1 MSRTK
6 KTDGVT
12 AFSKVLSYV
21 LIVLLVAAVAA
32 GAVALFANGGS
43 AFYVEYDGK
52 RYGVSEEKISLP
64 QQSEYV
70 FTVGSM
76 LGDSLDYFINV
87 RANSESAL
95 AFSVNGSPYKF
106 YTGID
111 EYDDYTGYFGITAVK
126 GKVMFSVPSETDMLQ
141 VLQYQYDTEDIA
153 ITQTDETDEFEI
165 VFSSEKGQVVF
176 TFGLYAEVT
185 DLPDVPEEPDNPP
198 DDSDIEIT
206 LDPPSIVF

>member
-1 MSRTK
+1 MRKAK

-43 AFYVEYDGK
+43 AFYVEHDGK
-52 RYGVSEEKISLP
+52 RYGAAEDKISLP

-70 FTVGSM
+70 FTVGS
-76 LGDSLDYFINV
+76 LLSSSECSVKV
-87 RANSESAL
+87 RANPESVL
-95 AFSVNGSPYKF
+95 AFTADGNPYKF

-111 EYDDYTGYFGITAVK
+111 EYDDYTGFFEIKTEESTVTLTLPDGASMESALRYKYG
-126 GKVMFSVPSETDMLQ
+126 
-141 VLQYQYDTEDIA
+141 TEDIE
-153 ITQTDETDEFEI
+153 ITNADETDHFKL
-165 VFSSEKGQVVF
+165 VFSSGSGQVIF
-176 TFGLYAEVT
+176 TFSLPSLYFG
-185 DLPDVPEEPDNPP
+185 
-198 DDSDIEIT
+198 IT

>member
-6 KTDGVT
+6 KTDGIT

-32 GAVALFANGGS
+32 GAVALFANGGA

-52 RYGVSEEKISLP
+52 RYGVSKEKTSLP

-76 LGDSLDYFINV
+76 FGDSLDYSINV
-87 RANSESAL
+87 RANSESTL
-95 AFSVNGSPYKF
+95 AFTADGTPYKF
-106 YTGID
+106 YTGTE
-111 EYDDYTGYFGITAVK
+111 EYDDYTGYFAITAEE
-126 GKVMFSVPSETDMLQ
+126 GKVVFSVPAETDMVK

-176 TFGLYAEVT
+176 TFGLYAEVS
-185 DLPDVPEEPDNPP
+185 DLPPEEPDNPL
-198 DDSDIEIT
+198 DDSDIKIT
-206 LDPPSIVF
+206 LNPPSVVF

>member
-1 MSRTK
+1 MRKAK
-6 KTDGVT
+6 KTDGVM
-12 AFSKVLSYV
+12 AFSKVLSYI
-21 LIVLLVAAVAA
+21 LIVLLVATVAA

-43 AFYVEYDGK
+43 PFYVEYDGK
-52 RYGVSEEKISLP
+52 RYGTSEEKVSLP

-76 LGDSLDYFINV
+76 WGDSLDYSINV
-87 RANSESAL
+87 RANSESTL

-111 EYDDYTGYFGITAVK
+111 EYDDYTGYFAITAED
-126 GKVMFSVPSETDMLQ
+126 GKVTFSVPSETDMLQ
-141 VLQYQYDTEDIA
+141 VLQYQYDTEDIS

-176 TFGLYAEVT
+176 TFGLYVEMS
-185 DLPDVPEEPDNPP
+185 DIPEEPDNPP

-206 LDPPSIVF
+206 LDPLSIVF

>member
-12 AFSKVLSYV
+12 AFSKVLSYI

-52 RYGVSEEKISLP
+52 RYGSSEKKVSLP

-76 LGDSLDYFINV
+76 LGDSLDYSINV

-111 EYDDYTGYFGITAVK
+111 EYDDYTGFFEIKTEESTVTLTLPDGASMESALRYKYG
-126 GKVMFSVPSETDMLQ
+126 
-141 VLQYQYDTEDIA
+141 TEDIE
-153 ITQTDETDEFEI
+153 ITNADETDHFKL
-165 VFSSEKGQVVF
+165 VFSSGSGQVIF
-176 TFGLYAEVT
+176 TFSLPSLYFG
-185 DLPDVPEEPDNPP
+185 
-198 DDSDIEIT
+198 IT

>member
-12 AFSKVLSYV
+12 AFSKVLSYI

-43 AFYVEYDGK
+43 PFYVEYDGK
-52 RYGVSEEKISLP
+52 RYGTSEEKVSLP

-76 LGDSLDYFINV
+76 WGDSLGYSINV
-87 RANSESAL
+87 RANSESTL

-111 EYDDYTGYFGITAVK
+111 EYDDYTGYYAITAED
-126 GKVMFSVPSETDMLQ
+126 GKVTFSVPSETDMLQ
-141 VLQYQYDTEDIA
+141 VLQYQYDTEDIS

-176 TFGLYAEVT
+176 TFGLYAEMS
-185 DLPDVPEEPDNPP
+185 DIPEEPDNPP